1 MNLIYNIAMKKM
13 ILSSA
18 LWAVSSIL
26 TFTLFLAMLFF
37 TIVLY
42 PFDKQRRVPHAQCFW
57 WSDMIIAL
65 NPYWK
70 VKIEGLENIDHKK
83 TYVIIANHQSLAD
96 IAVMYQTKMQFKWVA
111 KASLFAIPVLGWS
124 MSLGKHIKL
133 ERGSFS
139 SIKHI
144 YKEAAAWLRGGMSVL
159 FFPEGTRSETGD
171 LKDFQNGAF
180 KLAIREKVQV
190 LPIAIRGTAGAI
202 SKGNWL
208 FTSKVPVS
216 LKVLPSI
223 DASEFHISDF
233 AALRNRAREAIEKA

>member
-1 MNLIYNIAMKKM
+1 MM
-13 ILSSA
+13 
-18 LWAVSSIL
+18 
-26 TFTLFLAMLFF
+26 
-37 TIVLY
+37 
-42 PFDKQRRVPHAQCFW
+42 
-57 WSDMIIAL
+57 IAL

-70 VKIEGLENIDHKK
+70 VTVEGLHNIDPKK

-96 IAVMYQTKMQFKWVA
+96 VVMAYQTRMQFKWVA

-124 MSLGKHIKL
+124 MSLGKHIRL

-139 SIKHI
+139 SIKQI

-180 KLAIREKVQV
+180 KLAIREKIPV
-190 LPIAIRGTAGAI
+190 LPISINGTGDAIP
-202 SKGNWL
+202 KGSWL

-216 LKVLPSI
+216 LKVLPAI
-223 DASEFHISDF
+223 DAAKFHIADF
-233 AALRNRAREAIEKA
+233 AKLRDLAREAIEEA